1 MSYVKSVSG
10 SDYRFLVRGVM
21 LYHTCPWLNLL
32 NGPLMFKRRYVTL
45 LPLFVLLA
53 ACSSKPKPTE
63 TDTTTGTPS
72 GGFLL
77 EPQHNVMQMGG
88 DFANNPNAQ
97 QFIDKM
103 VNKHGF
109 DRQQLQEILSQ
120 AKRLDSVLRLMDNQ
134 APTTSVK
141 PPSGPNGAWLRY
153 RKKFITPDNVQNGVV
168 FWNQYEDALN
178 RAWQVYG
185 VPPEIIVGIIGV
197 ETRWGRVMGKTRIL
211 DALATLSFNYPRR
224 AEYFSGELETFLL
237 MARDEQDDPLNLKG
251 SFAGAMGY
259 GQFMPSSYKQYAVD
273 FSGDGHI
280 NLWDPV
286 DAIGSVANY
295 FKAHGWVK
303 GDQVAVMANGQAPG
317 LPNGFKT
324 KYSISQLAAAG
335 LTPQQPLGNH
345 QQASLL
351 RLDVGTGY
359 QYWYGLP
366 NFYTITRY
374 NHSTHYA
381 MAVWQL
387 GQAVAL
393 ARSEPVCGGG
403 RNSVCTEDYS
413 GGLVTGEGFQIS

>member
-1 MSYVKSVSG
+1 MSYVKSASG

-88 DFANNPNAQ
+88 DFANNPNAR

-393 ARSEPVCGGG
+393 ARV
-403 RNSVCTEDYS
+403 
-413 GGLVTGEGFQIS
+413 Q

>member
-1 MSYVKSVSG
+1 LSYVKSVSG

-324 KYSISQLAAAG
+324 KYSISQLAVAG

-393 ARSEPVCGGG
+393 ARV
-403 RNSVCTEDYS
+403 
-413 GGLVTGEGFQIS
+413 Q

>member
-88 DFANNPNAQ
+88 DFANNPNAK

-393 ARSEPVCGGG
+393 ARV
-403 RNSVCTEDYS
+403 
-413 GGLVTGEGFQIS
+413 Q

>member
-10 SDYRFLVRGVM
+10 SDYRFLVRGMM

-393 ARSEPVCGGG
+393 ARV
-403 RNSVCTEDYS
+403 
-413 GGLVTGEGFQIS
+413 Q

>member
-63 TDTTTGTPS
+63 TETTTGTPS

-286 DAIGSVANY
+286 DALGSVANY

-324 KYSISQLAAAG
+324 RYSISQLAAAG

-393 ARSEPVCGGG
+393 ARV
-403 RNSVCTEDYS
+403 
-413 GGLVTGEGFQIS
+413 Q

>member
-303 GDQVAVMANGQAPG
+303 GDQVAVRANGQAPG

-324 KYSISQLAAAG
+324 RYSISQLAAAG

-393 ARSEPVCGGG
+393 ARV
-403 RNSVCTEDYS
+403 
-413 GGLVTGEGFQIS
+413 Q

>member
-21 LYHTCPWLNLL
+21 LYHTCSWLNLL

-393 ARSEPVCGGG
+393 ARV
-403 RNSVCTEDYS
+403 
-413 GGLVTGEGFQIS
+413 Q

>member
-32 NGPLMFKRRYVTL
+32 NGPFMFKRRYVTL

-393 ARSEPVCGGG
+393 ARV
-403 RNSVCTEDYS
+403 
-413 GGLVTGEGFQIS
+413 Q

>member
-10 SDYRFLVRGVM
+10 SDYRFLVRGGM

-45 LPLFVLLA
+45 LPLFMLLA

-63 TDTTTGTPS
+63 TETTTGTPS

-324 KYSISQLAAAG
+324 RYSISLLAAAG

-393 ARSEPVCGGG
+393 ARV
-403 RNSVCTEDYS
+403 
-413 GGLVTGEGFQIS
+413 Q

>member
-237 MARDEQDDPLNLKG
+237 MARDELDDPLNLKG

-393 ARSEPVCGGG
+393 ARV
-403 RNSVCTEDYS
+403 
-413 GGLVTGEGFQIS
+413 Q

>member
-1 MSYVKSVSG
+1 
-10 SDYRFLVRGVM
+10 M
-21 LYHTCPWLNLL
+21 LKCRCIALIC
-32 NGPLMFKRRYVTL
+32 FS
-45 LPLFVLLA
+45 VLLA
-53 ACSSKPKPTE
+53 ACSSKPKPSENQTAMLVP
-63 TDTTTGTPS
+63 T

-77 EPQHNVMQMGG
+77 EPRHNVMQLGG
-88 DFANNPNAQ
+88 DFASNPNAQ
-97 QFIDKM
+97 QFIDNM
-103 VNKHGF
+103 VRKHGF
-109 DRQQLQEILSQ
+109 DRQQLQEIVSQ
-120 AKRLDSVLRLMDNQ
+120 AKRLDYVLRLMDRQ
-134 APTTSVK
+134 APGAR
-141 PPSGPNGAWLRY
+141 PPSRPNGAWLRY
-153 RKKFITPDNVQNGVV
+153 RKQFITPDNVQNGVA

-211 DALATLSFNYPRR
+211 DALATLAFDYPRR
-224 AEYFSGELETFLL
+224 AKYFSAELETFLL
-237 MARDEQDDPLNLKG
+237 MARAEQDDPLDLKG

-259 GQFMPSSYKQYAVD
+259 GQFMPSSYKEYAVD
-273 FSGDGHI
+273 FNGDGHI

-303 GDQVAVMANGQAPG
+303 GDTVAVVANGQAPG
-317 LPNGFKT
+317 LANGFKT
-324 KYSISQLAAAG
+324 QYTPSQLAAAG
-335 LTPQQPLGNH
+335 LTPQQPLGNR
-345 QQASLL
+345 QQVSLL

-387 GQAVAL
+387 GQAVGL
-393 ARSEPVCGGG
+393 ARV
-403 RNSVCTEDYS
+403 R
-413 GGLVTGEGFQIS
+413 

>member
-10 SDYRFLVRGVM
+10 SDYRFLVRGGM

-63 TDTTTGTPS
+63 TETTTGTPS

-109 DRQQLQEILSQ
+109 NRQQLQEILSQ

-295 FKAHGWVK
+295 FKAHGWGK

-324 KYSISQLAAAG
+324 RYSISQLAAAG

-393 ARSEPVCGGG
+393 ARV
-403 RNSVCTEDYS
+403 
-413 GGLVTGEGFQIS
+413 Q

>member
-10 SDYRFLVRGVM
+10 SDYRYLVRGGM
-21 LYHTCPWLNLL
+21 LNHTCPWLNLL

-63 TDTTTGTPS
+63 TETTTGTPS

-88 DFANNPNAQ
+88 DFANNLNAQ

-324 KYSISQLAAAG
+324 RYSISQLAAAG

-393 ARSEPVCGGG
+393 ARV
-403 RNSVCTEDYS
+403 
-413 GGLVTGEGFQIS
+413 Q

>member
-10 SDYRFLVRGVM
+10 IDYRFLVRGVM

-393 ARSEPVCGGG
+393 ARV
-403 RNSVCTEDYS
+403 
-413 GGLVTGEGFQIS
+413 Q

>member
-63 TDTTTGTPS
+63 TETTTGTPS

-153 RKKFITPDNVQNGVV
+153 RKKFITPDNVQNGVI

-280 NLWDPV
+280 NLWDPI

-324 KYSISQLAAAG
+324 RYSISQLAAAG

-393 ARSEPVCGGG
+393 ARV
-403 RNSVCTEDYS
+403 
-413 GGLVTGEGFQIS
+413 Q

>member
-1 MSYVKSVSG
+1 M
-10 SDYRFLVRGVM
+10 RGVM

-393 ARSEPVCGGG
+393 ARV
-403 RNSVCTEDYS
+403 
-413 GGLVTGEGFQIS
+413 Q

>member
-63 TDTTTGTPS
+63 TETTTGTPS

-153 RKKFITPDNVQNGVV
+153 RKKFITPDNVQNGVI

-324 KYSISQLAAAG
+324 RYSISQLATAG

-393 ARSEPVCGGG
+393 ARV
-403 RNSVCTEDYS
+403 
-413 GGLVTGEGFQIS
+413 Q

>member
-1 MSYVKSVSG
+1 
-10 SDYRFLVRGVM
+10 
-21 LYHTCPWLNLL
+21 
-32 NGPLMFKRRYVTL
+32 MFKRRYVTL

-63 TDTTTGTPS
+63 TETTTGTPS

-88 DFANNPNAQ
+88 DFTNNPNAQ

-197 ETRWGRVMGKTRIL
+197 ETRWGCVMGKTRIL

-324 KYSISQLAAAG
+324 RYSISQLAAAG
-335 LTPQQPLGNH
+335 LTPQQSLGNH

-393 ARSEPVCGGG
+393 ARV
-403 RNSVCTEDYS
+403 
-413 GGLVTGEGFQIS
+413 Q

>member
-63 TDTTTGTPS
+63 AETTTGTPS

-303 GDQVAVMANGQAPG
+303 GDQVAIMANGQAPG

-393 ARSEPVCGGG
+393 ARV
-403 RNSVCTEDYS
+403 
-413 GGLVTGEGFQIS
+413 Q

>member
-53 ACSSKPKPTE
+53 ACSSKLKPTE
-63 TDTTTGTPS
+63 TETTTVTPS

-97 QFIDKM
+97 QFIDRM

-324 KYSISQLAAAG
+324 RYSISQLAAAG

-393 ARSEPVCGGG
+393 ARV
-403 RNSVCTEDYS
+403 
-413 GGLVTGEGFQIS
+413 Q

>member
-63 TDTTTGTPS
+63 TETTTGTPS

-77 EPQHNVMQMGG
+77 EPQHNLMQMGG
-88 DFANNPNAQ
+88 DFANNPNSQ

-109 DRQQLQEILSQ
+109 NRQQLQEILSQ

-324 KYSISQLAAAG
+324 RYSISQLAAAG

-393 ARSEPVCGGG
+393 ARV
-403 RNSVCTEDYS
+403 
-413 GGLVTGEGFQIS
+413 Q

>member
-63 TDTTTGTPS
+63 TETTTGTPS

-97 QFIDKM
+97 QFIDRM

-197 ETRWGRVMGKTRIL
+197 ETRWGRVMGRTRIL

-324 KYSISQLAAAG
+324 RYSISQLAAAG

-393 ARSEPVCGGG
+393 ARV
-403 RNSVCTEDYS
+403 
-413 GGLVTGEGFQIS
+413 Q

>member
-63 TDTTTGTPS
+63 TETTTGTPS

-120 AKRLDSVLRLMDNQ
+120 VKRLDSVLRLMDNQ

-324 KYSISQLAAAG
+324 RYSISQLAAAG

-393 ARSEPVCGGG
+393 ARV
-403 RNSVCTEDYS
+403 
-413 GGLVTGEGFQIS
+413 Q

>member
-185 VPPEIIVGIIGV
+185 VAPEIIVGIIGV

-393 ARSEPVCGGG
+393 ARV
-403 RNSVCTEDYS
+403 
-413 GGLVTGEGFQIS
+413 Q

>member
-72 GGFLL
+72 GSFLL

-393 ARSEPVCGGG
+393 ARV
-403 RNSVCTEDYS
+403 
-413 GGLVTGEGFQIS
+413 Q

>member
-295 FKAHGWVK
+295 FKAHVWVK

-393 ARSEPVCGGG
+393 ARV
-403 RNSVCTEDYS
+403 
-413 GGLVTGEGFQIS
+413 Q

>member
-63 TDTTTGTPS
+63 TETTTGTPS

-324 KYSISQLAAAG
+324 RYSISQLATAG

-351 RLDVGTGY
+351 RLDVRTGY

-393 ARSEPVCGGG
+393 ARV
-403 RNSVCTEDYS
+403 
-413 GGLVTGEGFQIS
+413 Q

>member
-10 SDYRFLVRGVM
+10 SDYRFLVRGGM

-63 TDTTTGTPS
+63 TETTTGTPS

-134 APTTSVK
+134 APTTSVQ

-197 ETRWGRVMGKTRIL
+197 ETRWGRVMRKTRIL

-324 KYSISQLAAAG
+324 RYSISQLAAAG

-393 ARSEPVCGGG
+393 ARV
-403 RNSVCTEDYS
+403 
-413 GGLVTGEGFQIS
+413 Q

>member
-10 SDYRFLVRGVM
+10 SDYRVLVRGVM

-63 TDTTTGTPS
+63 TETTTGTPS

-393 ARSEPVCGGG
+393 ARV
-403 RNSVCTEDYS
+403 
-413 GGLVTGEGFQIS
+413 Q

>member
-1 MSYVKSVSG
+1 MKDKYFNLKVSIKDSEENELSYVKSVSG

-63 TDTTTGTPS
+63 TETTTGTPS

-324 KYSISQLAAAG
+324 RYSISQLAAAG

-393 ARSEPVCGGG
+393 ARV
-403 RNSVCTEDYS
+403 
-413 GGLVTGEGFQIS
+413 Q

>member
-63 TDTTTGTPS
+63 TETTTGTPS

-141 PPSGPNGAWLRY
+141 PPSGPNGAWMRY

-324 KYSISQLAAAG
+324 RYSISQLAAAG

-393 ARSEPVCGGG
+393 ARV
-403 RNSVCTEDYS
+403 
-413 GGLVTGEGFQIS
+413 Q

>member
-10 SDYRFLVRGVM
+10 SDYRFLVRGGM

-63 TDTTTGTPS
+63 TETTTGTPS

-280 NLWDPV
+280 NQWDPV

-393 ARSEPVCGGG
+393 ARV
-403 RNSVCTEDYS
+403 
-413 GGLVTGEGFQIS
+413 Q